1 MEGQSQISFICDSLV
16 RYLANLY
23 HAIPFYFLFA
33 LVIAFAIWCIIVLL
47 KQKQKTRK
55 IYSFL
60 LFEYLLLF
68 FFSTIVF
75 RKNLEQVQCEIIP
88 FWSYFAIM
96 KGRYDLI
103 PEIFMNIIVFI
114 PVGFCLPFSFSRVSC
129 SLALLFAVIV
139 SSLIEFLQFVLIKGT
154 AEIDDIIHN
163 TLGCLIGYGL
173 SRICLVFIRL
183 YNKRV

>member
-1 MEGQSQISFICDSLV
+1 MEEQNQISFIFDSLV

-23 HAIPFYFLFA
+23 HAIPSSFLLTMA
-33 LVIAFAIWCIIVLL
+33 IAFAIWCMIVLIKL
-47 KQKQKTRK
+47 KQKNRK
-55 IYSFL
+55 IFSFL

-75 RKNLEQVQCEIIP
+75 RDSLEHVQCELIP
-88 FWSYFAIM
+88 FWSYSAIM

-114 PVGFCLPFSFSRVSC
+114 PVGFCLPFSFSRISC
-129 SLALLFAVIV
+129 SLAFLFAAFI
-139 SSLIEFLQFVLIKGT
+139 SFIIELMQFVLIKGT

-163 TLGCLIGYGL
+163 TIGCLIGYGL
-173 SRICLVFIRL
+173 GRLCLVVI
-183 YNKRV
+183 KMHKSRV